1 MAIERITKEELK
13 NKLDGGED
21 LQLLDVRNPVDYGT
35 SDVKLPGA
43 VRIPVGELE
52 MRHTE
57 LESAKEVVAYCT

>member
-13 NKLDGGED
+13 NKLDGGQGV
-21 LQLLDVRNPVDYGT
+21 QLLDVRNTVDYGT

>member
-13 NKLDGGED
+13 KKLDEGEGV
-21 LQLLDVRNPVDYGT
+21 QLLDVRNPVDYGT
-35 SDVKLPGA
+35 SDVKIPGA

-57 LESAKEVVAYCT
+57 LDRAKEVVAYCT